1 MFEMPATSFPSDP
14 AAADSRLFQQVRNL
28 VQCNKRSSI
37 TGLGLH
43 RSIDCT
49 YKCAYT

>member
-28 VQCNKRSSI
+28 VQQAFVN
-37 TGLGLH
+37 H
-43 RSIDCT
+43 RSRLAPLD
-49 YKCAYT
+49 